1 MVNRNTRTMT
11 PPRISI
17 VGAGL
22 GGLVLAS
29 VLHRHG
35 IASTVHEGEPSAM
48 ARTQGGLLDIHRH
61 DGQVALA
68 AAGLMDEFRA
78 IIHAGGEATRVLDP
92 QGRLLFSEDDDGTGG
107 RPEVLRGELR
117 RILLESLPEGTVRWG
132 QRLEGVD
139 ALGDGTHELR
149 FADGSRTRCD
159 LLVGADGSW
168 SKVRPLLS
176 SATPEYHGVAFI
188 ESWLRDVDE
197 RLPATAALAGSG
209 SLFALVPGQGITAH
223 REPGGV
229 LHAYIQLKRSQDW
242 VAAIDFTDAAAAR
255 RRIAAE
261 FEGWAPELVDVI
273 THGDGAPVPRLLHVL
288 PIDHRW
294 PRIAGVTL
302 LGDAAHLMP
311 PSGDGANL
319 AMLDG
324 AELGQALAA
333 HPGDVE
339 AALAAYEA
347 TMFERSAAMAVE
359 ARETLDRCLGER
371 SPGAIIELISGAPP
385 AAP

>member
-1 MVNRNTRTMT
+1 MMTR
-11 PPRISI
+11 PRIAI

-35 IASTVHEGEPSAM
+35 LAATVHEAEASAD
-48 ARTQGGLLDIHRH
+48 ARAQGGLLDIHVR
-61 DGQVALA
+61 DGQAALA

-78 IIHAGGEATRVLDP
+78 IVHPGGEATRVLDP
-92 QGRLLFSEDDDGTGG
+92 QGRLLLAQDDDGTGG

-117 RILLESLPEGTVRWG
+117 RILLESLPSGTVRWG
-132 QRLEGVD
+132 QRLEAVD
-139 ALGDGTHELR
+139 ALGDGVHELR
-149 FADGSRTRCD
+149 FADGTCTHCD
-159 LLVGADGSW
+159 VLVGADGAW
-168 SKVRPLLS
+168 SRVRPRLS
-176 SATPEYHGVAFI
+176 AATPEYHGVVFI
-188 ESWLRDVDE
+188 ESWLRDVDR

-209 SLFALVPGQGITAH
+209 SLFALVPGRGITAH

-242 VAAIDFTDAAAAR
+242 IAAIDFADPTAAR

-261 FEGWAPELVDVI
+261 FEGWAPELVAMI
-273 THGDGAPVPRLLHVL
+273 TEGDGAPVPRLLHVL
-288 PIDHRW
+288 PSDHRW

-302 LGDAAHLMP
+302 LGDAAHLTP

-339 AALAAYEA
+339 TALAAYEA
-347 TMFERSAAMAVE
+347 TMFERSASMAVE
-359 ARETLDRCLGER
+359 ARETLDRCLGAR
-371 SPGAIIELISGAPP
+371 SPDTLIGLFTGVPP
-385 AAP
+385 AAPSRAS